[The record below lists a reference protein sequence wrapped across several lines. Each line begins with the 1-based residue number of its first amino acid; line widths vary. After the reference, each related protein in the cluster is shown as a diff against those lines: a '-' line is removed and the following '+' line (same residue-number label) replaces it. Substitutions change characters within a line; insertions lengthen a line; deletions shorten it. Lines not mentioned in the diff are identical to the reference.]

1 MGRADEGNRPP
12 AMLPLELNHG
22 PKSFDPACIITKAFK

>member
-1 MGRADEGNRPP
+1 
-12 AMLPLELNHG
+12 MLPLELNHG